1 MNKELNA
8 EQYRELIKLAQ
19 EGDKFAMN
27 DILADMMQYKMRT
40 MLYKYRE
47 ACTAGSM
54 IDFSDLQQTF
64 LIAVAK
70 AVNEADVEVG
80 NPMVFLLSK
89 GKWAVIDVLRSSYRR
104 VIRQHC
110 EECGATT
117 RLNEENGQP
126 VCPKCGAKG
135 HDKIHREQFVNQ
147 DDGTILN
154 TVAMQAKSTEDMT
167 SDEELIADFR
177 KRLSGKKLEVFDYII
192 LKGFD
197 RDGCK
202 NYIKEIAEK
211 MGVGQANINL
221 RLRAI
226 KKELKEYLA
235 EIEEMDKY
243 IESKLG

>member
-1 MNKELNA
+1 MYCGNCGTKNDDNA
-8 EQYRELIKLAQ
+8 VY
-19 EGDKFAMN
+19 
-27 DILADMMQYKMRT
+27 
-40 MLYKYRE
+40 
-47 ACTAGSM
+47 
-54 IDFSDLQQTF
+54 
-64 LIAVAK
+64 
-70 AVNEADVEVG
+70 
-80 NPMVFLLSK
+80 
-89 GKWAVIDVLRSSYRR
+89 
-104 VIRQHC
+104 C

-177 KRLSGKKLEVFDYII
+177 KRLSGKKLEVFDYIM

-235 EIEEMDKY
+235 EIEEMDRY

>member
-1 MNKELNA
+1 MRARRSLQRCRTSRNPILKTEA
-8 EQYRELIKLAQ
+8 FTTSRAELIP
-19 EGDKFAMN
+19 DKDLYR
-27 DILADMMQYKMRT
+27 DILR
-40 MLYKYRE
+40 
-47 ACTAGSM
+47 GM
-54 IDFSDLQQTF
+54 IVYGCKVT
-64 LIAVAK
+64 
-70 AVNEADVEVG
+70 N
-80 NPMVFLLSK
+80 
-89 GKWAVIDVLRSSYRR
+89 
-104 VIRQHC
+104 
-110 EECGATT
+110 
-117 RLNEENGQP
+117 
-126 VCPKCGAKG
+126 PKCGAKG

-177 KRLSGKKLEVFDYII
+177 KRLSGKKLEVFDYIM